1 MSEVKK
7 KWYIVQAFSGH
18 EAKVAKVLREYIKIR
33 EMEDAFGEVLV
44 PAEEVIELKSGQ
56 KRKTEKKFFPGYVL
70 VQMEMNDASW
80 HLVRNIPR
88 VLGFIGGTSERP
100 TPISDKEAD
109 IILQRLRENDG
120 APRSSVLFEAGE
132 MVRVK
137 EGPFKDFN
145 GMVEDIDY
153 DKSSLKVAVT
163 IFGRAT
169 PVELDFSQVEKTE

>member
-109 IILQRLRENDG
+109 IILQRLRDNDG
-120 APRSSVLFEAGE
+120 TPRSSVLFEAGE